1 MWGSVGVHLRAGD
14 GYGVGRE
21 KDGVVIVEMF
31 HIVARPYEVKGDGVE

>member
-14 GYGVGRE
+14 GYGVGG

-31 HIVARPYEVKGDGVE
+31 HIVARPYEVKGDGVK